1 MINNTQMKA
10 TRALAAL
17 VCRLN
22 KTNPEMEAVATITPT
37 GMTVE
42 YWEYPDEGEDFAP
55 FRASRGW
62 LFNEGGWS
70 ANLRN
75 YADIRYWLGDTPNQP
90 PLLNHPLKGG

>member
-1 MINNTQMKA
+1 MNRTQMKA
-10 TRALAAL
+10 TRVLTAL

-22 KTNPEMEAVATITPT
+22 KANPDMEATASISPT
-37 GMTVE
+37 GMLVE
-42 YWEYPDEGEDFAP
+42 YWEYPAADEGEDFAP

-90 PLLNHPLKGG
+90 TQGG